1 MANLFKLHRRDFLAT
16 ATALATSGAARGI
29 KSAPE
34 SATTPVSSAAL
45 SIPASYPNASAHLA
59 EITKRNLLRQESG
72 LPLLSIPK
80 ELRRI
85 KTAEASATFAKFC
98 DSFREPV
105 KGKVLARIRRQ
116 LGQPDWKPQGMLSGG
131 GMAFES
137 EVSRNLARVYER
149 VGKCG

>member
-1 MANLFKLHRRDFLAT
+1 MANLFKLHRRDFLAS
-16 ATALATSGAARGI
+16 AVALTTSGAARGI

-34 SATTPVSSAAL
+34 YAKTPISSAAM
-45 SIPASYPNASAHLA
+45 SIPASYPNASTHLV
-59 EITKRNLLRQESG
+59 EIARRNLLRQESG
-72 LPLLSIPK
+72 LPLLSVPK

-85 KTAEASATFAKFC
+85 KNAEGYARFAKF
-98 DSFREPV
+98 SEAYRKRVQE
-105 KGKVLARIRRQ
+105 KVLARIRRQ
-116 LGQPDWKPQGMLSGG
+116 LRQPDSNPQGMLSGG